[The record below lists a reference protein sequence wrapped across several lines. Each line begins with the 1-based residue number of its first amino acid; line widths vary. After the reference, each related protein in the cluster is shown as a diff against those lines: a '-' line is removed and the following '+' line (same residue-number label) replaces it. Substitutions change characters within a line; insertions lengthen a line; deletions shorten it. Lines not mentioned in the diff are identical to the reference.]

1 MAKPKTADAIA
12 TWAEK
17 QAKPAEEPSYRRLT
31 DADRLTILTL
41 HDKGETYE
49 AIAKRLSRSIST
61 IHEVVQTYAPTV
73 DIAKRRLRAASLD
86 MAENIIRNGLPRD
99 HVATLKG
106 INVLEESDSSVPK
119 VVVQIG
125 VMGSDVQV
133 SLSQALSPPA
143 IEAAGEGE

>member
-1 MAKPKTADAIA
+1 MAKPKTAQGIAI
-12 TWAEK
+12 WAEK
-17 QAKPAEEPSYRRLT
+17 QAKPTEGYTYKRLT

-41 HDKGETYE
+41 YDKGVSYE
-49 AIAKRLSRSIST
+49 AIAERLGRSSST
-61 IHEVVQTYAPTV
+61 IHDVVQTYAPTV
-73 DIAKRRLRAASLD
+73 DIAKRRLRAASLE
-86 MAENIIRNGLPRD
+86 MAENIIKNGLPRD

-143 IEAAGEGE
+143 LEAAGEGE